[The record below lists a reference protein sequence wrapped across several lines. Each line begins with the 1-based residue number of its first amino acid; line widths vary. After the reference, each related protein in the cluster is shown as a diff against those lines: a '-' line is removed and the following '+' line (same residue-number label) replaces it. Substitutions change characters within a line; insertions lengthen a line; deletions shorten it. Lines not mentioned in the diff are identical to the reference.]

1 MRGVNDEVLLAR
13 AYLNRVAEPCSVP
26 LWGLVREIGP
36 VAVAARI
43 RRGDVPRDIAEITE
57 ARRAVADPEADL
69 AAAERSDVRLVVP
82 ESTEWPHFAFSC
94 LEHAGARRAAEYAA
108 GKTQRLEQGEPVPPL
123 ALWVRGGGDLAGVG
137 VRSVGIVGARAATPY
152 GEHVAKT
159 LAGGLALHG
168 FTVVSGGAFG
178 IDAAAHRAAL
188 AARAPTVLVS
198 AGGLDRAYP
207 TSHRTLYD
215 RVAETGLLVSE
226 SPPGS
231 APYRSRFLSRNRI
244 IAALSSGTVV
254 VEAARRSGAR
264 NTATH
269 CGRLGR
275 PVMVVPGPVT
285 SAQSAGCHDLL
296 RDQEREAILVATVD
310 HVLEVI
316 GSVSDTLASVPA
328 TSMPADVTAG
338 HGDEAPN
345 GTDGLDGPAG
355 KCGTTGRRPS
365 RVLDTLDDTSRRVY
379 DGLPARRPVTVGD
392 LVVTSGLAVSAVLR
406 SLPALE
412 LAGLVQV
419 EPDGSL
425 RRTPAAARAG

>member
-1 MRGVNDEVLLAR
+1 M
-13 AYLNRVAEPCSVP
+13 
-26 LWGLVREIGP
+26 
-36 VAVAARI
+36 
-43 RRGDVPRDIAEITE
+43 
-57 ARRAVADPEADL
+57 
-69 AAAERSDVRLVVP
+69 
-82 ESTEWPHFAFSC
+82 
-94 LEHAGARRAAEYAA
+94 
-108 GKTQRLEQGEPVPPL
+108 
-123 ALWVRGGGDLAGVG
+123 
-137 VRSVGIVGARAATPY
+137 
-152 GEHVAKT
+152 
-159 LAGGLALHG
+159 
-168 FTVVSGGAFG
+168 
-178 IDAAAHRAAL
+178 
-188 AARAPTVLVS
+188 LVS

-244 IAALSSGTVV
+244 IAALSTGTVV

-269 CGRLGR
+269 CNRLGR

-296 RDQEREAILVATVD
+296 RDPEKGAILVATVD

-316 GSVSDTLASVPA
+316 GSVSDTVASTSQAELPA
-328 TSMPADVTAG
+328 ADLFASE
-338 HGDEAPN
+338 GDENNHA
-345 GTDGLDGPAG
+345 TDGSRRAQ
-355 KCGTTGRRPS
+355 GTRALPGRGTS

-419 EPDGSL
+419 ESDGSL
-425 RRTPAAARAG
+425 RRAPAPARSG